1 MLISLYIFLTFFI
14 LYIIIPF
21 VFITYNNF
29 DEGLNVYLKQ
39 ISSVIFIISIII
51 IFGQNLLYINLFSNK
66 NNCSI
71 DVVSFIFN
79 TCLPLFFL
87 FVFIFSERALELKWY
102 KIFSNTYGKLLYTS
116 EMLNI
121 FKSIH
126 DQKSM
131 LLIKFYANPILLA
144 QELNYDNDGLKGI
157 FGKYDIVINEDQEQN
172 IKKILIKKDLVGYFI
187 LLFFICYITSL
198 FSVNLVLSQGCGP
211 VYD

>member
-14 LYIIIPF
+14 FYIIIPF

-79 TCLPLFFL
+79 TCLPLFIL

-121 FKSIH
+121 FKSIP
-126 DQKSM
+126 DEKSM

-144 QELNYDNDGLKGI
+144 QELNYDDVDLIDI
-157 FGKYDIVINEDQEQN
+157 FGKYDIVINDTQKN
-172 IKKILIKKDLVGYFI
+172 DIKKTLIKKDLVGYFI

>member
-1 MLISLYIFLTFFI
+1 
-14 LYIIIPF
+14 
-21 VFITYNNF
+21 
-29 DEGLNVYLKQ
+29 
-39 ISSVIFIISIII
+39 
-51 IFGQNLLYINLFSNK
+51 
-66 NNCSI
+66 
-71 DVVSFIFN
+71 
-79 TCLPLFFL
+79 
-87 FVFIFSERALELKWY
+87 
-102 KIFSNTYGKLLYTS
+102 
-116 EMLNI
+116 
-121 FKSIH
+121 
-126 DQKSM
+126 M

>member
-14 LYIIIPF
+14 FYIIIPI
-21 VFITYNNF
+21 VYITYNNF
-29 DEGLNVYLKQ
+29 DEGLNVYLKK
-39 ISSVIFIISIII
+39 ISYVMIIISFII

-71 DVVSFIFN
+71 DVLSFVLN
-79 TCLPLFFL
+79 TSLPLIIL
-87 FVFIFSERALELKWY
+87 FVFIYFERLLELKWY
-102 KIFSNTYGKLLYTS
+102 KVFSNTYGKLLYTS

-121 FKSIH
+121 FKSIP
-126 DQKSM
+126 DEKNM

-144 QELNYDNDGLKGI
+144 QELNYDNVGLKNI
-157 FGKYDIVINEDQEQN
+157 FRNYGIVIDDNQEQN

-198 FSVNLVLSQGCGP
+198 FSVNLVLSQGCG
-211 VYD
+211 V